1 MKKIFKAVGKAAGK
15 GADAAKNAAKNPMVK
30 QALQTAA
37 ENANPDVVR
46 KLAERTVG
54 KETTDK
60 IVKTSEQVYTK
71 ADKTL
76 GEGRLQK
83 GYESGRSA
91 FLTAIAL
98 PGPSKTMVLHATLA
112 GFVVGAA
119 TKKDIVGD
127 VSKTLFGINDDEAP
141 EGQTPPQV
149 EEKKPEAPEAP
160 KAQEEKPAKPARK
173 PRTPKGPK

>member
-15 GADAAKNAAKNPMVK
+15 GANAAKNAANNPMVK
-30 QALQTAA
+30 QALQTAV

-60 IVKTSEQVYTK
+60 IVKTGEDAYNK

-76 GEGRLQK
+76 GEGRLEHGFK
-83 GYESGRSA
+83 SGRSA
-91 FLTAIAL
+91 FLAALAL
-98 PGPSKTMVLHATLA
+98 PGPSKAVILHATIA
-112 GFVVGAA
+112 GAA
-119 TKKDIVGD
+119 VGFATRKDVVGD
-127 VSKTLFGINDDEAP
+127 VSKTLFGVNDDEAP
-141 EGQTPPQV
+141 KGPTPPQV
-149 EEKKPEAPEAP
+149 EEKKPEAPEVP